1 MVKIKHP
8 KTGAQVEAAW
18 VPLHEDGIWEGAIT
32 ISDSV
37 SDKTQV
43 ADDSLLVRP
52 NQLEDVV
59 NHYIGLLSSAPLKD
73 AGGLTVQ
80 QMMDIDKAPHIGVA
94 GPADPTAGTTATID
108 GDRNDD
114 SDSDA
119 EWKQREALLAARS
132 SLYRAPPQ
140 ATPTPTP
147 PTPTPKQRSKGS
159 VKGSKGGVDPTD
171 GSDVAAA
178 AAGEAPLVS
187 AGPAPMTAAA
197 AAPATPASRPSP
209 ATPAS
214 STPTRPAPPS
224 KIV

>member
-59 NHYIGLLSSAPLKD
+59 DHYIGLLSSAPLKD

-94 GPADPTAGTTATID
+94 GPADPTAGTTTID

-140 ATPTPTP
+140 ARSSEVGTPTPTP

-171 GSDVAAA
+171 G
-178 AAGEAPLVS
+178 
-187 AGPAPMTAAA
+187 
-197 AAPATPASRPSP
+197 
-209 ATPAS
+209 
-214 STPTRPAPPS
+214 
-224 KIV
+224 